1 MSSKPAF
8 ELTVGL
14 PRSEERA
21 SPALVSSDGHG
32 PIRACV
38 ARELAS
44 YLSRLEGDAAVDLYR
59 LVMDQVE
66 PALFDAVL
74 EYCSGNQTRAAT
86 MLGINR
92 ATLRKKLQRHNGG
105 PRSE

>member
-1 MSSKPAF
+1 MVRKLAF
-8 ELTVGL
+8 EREVGSDDRLSKDTVDL
-14 PRSEERA
+14 
-21 SPALVSSDGHG
+21 SPADGQG

-38 ARELAS
+38 ARELAA
-44 YLSRLEGDAAVDLYR
+44 YLSRLEGDDAVDLYR

-74 EYCSGNQTRAAT
+74 DYCAGNQTRAAA

-92 ATLRKKLQRHNGG
+92 ATLRKKMQRHG
-105 PRSE
+105 PNQREA

>member
-1 MSSKPAF
+1 M
-8 ELTVGL
+8 VN
-14 PRSEERA
+14 
-21 SPALVSSDGHG
+21 DGHG

-74 EYCSGNQTRAAT
+74 EYCGGNQTRAAT

-92 ATLRKKLQRHNGG
+92 ATLRKKMQRHSST
-105 PRSE
+105 PRRE